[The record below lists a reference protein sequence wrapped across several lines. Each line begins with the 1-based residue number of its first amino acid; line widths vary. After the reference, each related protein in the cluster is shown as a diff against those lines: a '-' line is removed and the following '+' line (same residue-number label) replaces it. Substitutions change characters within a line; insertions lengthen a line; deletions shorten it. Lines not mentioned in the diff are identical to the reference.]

1 MFRLAGQALMPFL
14 KAAIPRTGRGIAAD
28 VAPNLLFAGLSAASL
43 PEGSGEGLR
52 AGAFAEDLLTS
63 VPLSWAGRAGG
74 YGIAR
79 GIGRMRNQPLS
90 ADDFNMIQGVSC
102 GGAEA
107 AAWTLGLVPR
117 PFAGAAFDQYNQR
130 MQDEQLQQQ
139 ALREMEIR
147 NQTVAE
153 LGGAGLLLAP
163 LRQAFS
169 PANSYAPF

>member
-1 MFRLAGQALMPFL
+1 MFKFAGQALMPFL
-14 KAAIPRTGRGIAAD
+14 RAAIPQTARGIAAD

-43 PEGSGEGLR
+43 PEGTDAGLR

-74 YGIAR
+74 YGVAR
-79 GIGRMRNQPLS
+79 GIGRMRGRPLS
-90 ADDFNMIQGVSC
+90 DESSSMIQGLSG

-139 ALREMEIR
+139 ALREMEVR
-147 NQTVAE
+147 NQTIAE

-169 PANSYAPF
+169 PAESYAPF